1 MALTEGD
8 EAYVEPTELSVALS
22 PVDTGVRETVVET
35 QRLKSQSE
43 KELDFGTQKR
53 AGVLSNV
60 MLAGAAVLASVVLSV
75 VALKGG
81 MRASGRTVIKTMPPA
96 MQCLTPTSRSGSC
109 RGGPSALL

>member
-8 EAYVEPTELSVALS
+8 KAYVEPTELSVALS

-35 QRLKSQSE
+35 QRLQSQSE

-53 AGVLSNV
+53 AGVLSNG

-75 VALKGG
+75 VAIGG

-109 RGGPSALL
+109 RGGPSAML